1 MVCVLLCDQL
11 LAEKAEEL
19 EETKR
24 TYEESKEKISAL
36 RRTEVE
42 AASVVEDA
50 TKVVEDLNRKIEQN
64 RRQLDAFKLQ
74 PIPYVARPV

>member
-1 MVCVLLCDQL
+1 MGRVPACDQL

-42 AASVVEDA
+42 AASAVEDA
-50 TKVVEDLNRKIEQN
+50 TKVADDLTRKIEQS
-64 RRQLDAFKLQ
+64 RRQLDGFKLQ
-74 PIPYVARPV
+74 PIPYVAWPL